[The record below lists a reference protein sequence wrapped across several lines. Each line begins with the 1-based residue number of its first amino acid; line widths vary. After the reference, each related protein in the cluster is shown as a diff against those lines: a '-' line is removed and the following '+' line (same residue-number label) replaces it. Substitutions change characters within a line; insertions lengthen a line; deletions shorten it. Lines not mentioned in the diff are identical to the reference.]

1 MGFWTPSDVMRMAA
15 TTRATAMNTGMTVA
29 QVQQMQEQGAGMA
42 RSVGAQGGAGALGM
56 QRTMD
61 VVGGGVRSGVISEQ
75 RMAELTGGLQGSEA
89 IASLSGT
96 LQAGTT
102 RFAASRTARWLLAAT
117 ANKSMTG
124 LDEGKLG
131 MLASGRVGIGQI
143 RGMAEKGVQGRGAEF
158 MMGEEEMRGDLLKRG
173 PEAQAGFIAGIAGN
187 RLHGD
192 SAMDKYVTRRLI
204 QRYFGGDA
212 RQADAMAEL
221 ARNMPQIM
229 RENSRR
235 SEALADQQGRSH
247 TEMMEHS
254 YEGLKR
260 KVADWTKKFVDE
272 PLHQAGSEFSQGIG
286 DMWERVTDKFW
297 GRAPRGLRSMGI
309 DQTMAKAMTASALG
323 DTGATH
329 RAFASTKELQK
340 SFGSGG
346 TRADVV
352 ASMEELAT
360 NFNFSGEG
368 AHKPQSY
375 LAKAL
380 SGEGRSVGYVPGAS
394 SESTWIGAQLAHDA
408 GTKVMDIF
416 KGPESAEFKEA
427 LTYFSNGAIPK
438 SEGGNPGDTA
448 IGVAKLEEMAH
459 KAEVRDGP
467 GDRERAALYRQLQD
481 SKSHPH
487 LAKMGDKAR
496 LLNSADSKETIQRR
510 MREAISSIG
519 APNVQ
524 GVMAQID
531 TISAKGSKAGLG
543 LGKIMKGLITGSG
556 GEQESEEAYQGA
568 LKKLTQTAE
577 GADPQQLMDLIA
589 KTQGM
594 PGMSGITAALQG
606 AADAQ
611 GLSEAYAGK
620 GKGAGKQADALSK
633 ISGKMGFGDFI
644 KKGQLITLQSHPHN
658 KKQEAEKEK
667 VEADLLTSL
676 KLLDPA
682 QQKFFKE
689 MIKDV
694 KEGDKLGLHKL
705 SAEATAVA
713 AARAHSDPAMDS
725 LARFQKEMGK
735 DIIGK
740 LGSSE
745 GMHAE
750 LQQHTVLLRELVSLG
765 HGTDH
770 TTTGNPQSHEDEAT
784 KTSH

>member
-1 MGFWTPSDVMRMAA
+1 
-15 TTRATAMNTGMTVA
+15 
-29 QVQQMQEQGAGMA
+29 
-42 RSVGAQGGAGALGM
+42 
-56 QRTMD
+56 MD

-212 RQADAMAEL
+212 RQADTMAEL

-235 SEALADQQGRSH
+235 AEASADMQGRQHS
-247 TEMMEHS
+247 EMMEHS

-260 KVADWTKKFVDE
+260 KVSDWTKKFVEE
-272 PLHQAGSEFSQGIG
+272 PLQQAGASFSQGIG
-286 DMWERVTDKFW
+286 DMWERATDKIW

-309 DQTMAKAMTASALG
+309 DQSMAKAMTASALG
-323 DTGATH
+323 DTGAMH
-329 RAFASTKELQK
+329 RAFATSGEMQK
-340 SFGSGG
+340 TFGSGG
-346 TRADVV
+346 TRADV
-352 ASMEELAT
+352 ASSMEDLAM

-380 SGEGRSVGYVPGAS
+380 SGEGRSIGYAPGAS
-394 SESTWIGAQLAHDA
+394 SESTLIGAQLVQGAS
-408 GTKVMDIF
+408 TKVLDIF
-416 KGPESAEFKEA
+416 KGPEGSDFKEA

-459 KAEVRDGP
+459 KADVRGGP

-481 SKSHPH
+481 PKSHSH
-487 LAKMGDKAR
+487 LAKMGDKQR
-496 LLNSADSKETIQRR
+496 VLNAADSIDTIKTR
-510 MREAISSIG
+510 MDRGLDSIG
-519 APNVQ
+519 RANVQ
-524 GVMAQID
+524 GVMAQVD
-531 TISAKGSKAGLG
+531 TISAKGSKEGLG
-543 LGKIMKGLITGSG
+543 LGKIMKGLLTGSG
-556 GEQESEEAYQGA
+556 GEHKTIEAYQDA

-594 PGMSGITAALQG
+594 PGMSGITEALQG

-620 GKGAGKQADALSK
+620 GKGAGRQADALSK

-644 KKGQLITLQSHPHN
+644 KKEQLITLQSHPHG

-667 VEADLLTSL
+667 VEATLLSSL

-682 QQKFFKE
+682 QQKLFKE

-694 KEGDKLGLHKL
+694 KTGDKAGLHGL
-705 SAEATAVA
+705 AEQATAVA
-713 AARAHSDPAMDS
+713 AARSHSDPAMDS
-725 LARFQKEMGK
+725 LAKFKKDMGK

-750 LQQHTVLLRELVSLG
+750 LQQHTVLLRELVGLG
-765 HGTDH
+765 HGADH
-770 TTTGNPQSHEDEAT
+770 TSTGNEGHDGDNMSHKDQ
-784 KTSH
+784 KKP

>member
-1 MGFWTPSDVMRMAA
+1 M
-15 TTRATAMNTGMTVA
+15 
-29 QVQQMQEQGAGMA
+29 
-42 RSVGAQGGAGALGM
+42 GALGM

-212 RQADAMAEL
+212 RQADTMAEL

-235 SEALADQQGRSH
+235 AEASADMQARQHG
-247 TEMMEHS
+247 EMMEHS

-260 KVADWTKKFVDE
+260 KVTDWTKKFVEE
-272 PLHQAGSEFSQGIG
+272 PLQQAGSSFSQGIG
-286 DMWERVTDKFW
+286 DMWERATDAMW
-297 GRAPRGLRSMGI
+297 GRAPRGLRSMGM
-309 DQTMAKAMTASALG
+309 DQSMAKAMSSAALG
-323 DTGATH
+323 NTGAMH
-329 RAFASTKELQK
+329 RAFATTGEMQSAFRGGRLVETTSVGQAASSNLLGDLLGGRGKVFGGGGASGYITGGGWTREKAVDAMKAQVGEL
-340 SFGSGG
+340 
-346 TRADVV
+346 A
-352 ASMEELAT
+352 ASMSPEAA
-360 NFNFSGEG
+360 SGKNE
-368 AHKPQSY
+368 
-375 LAKAL
+375 AL
-380 SGEGRSVGYVPGAS
+380 NSVSTPGAP
-394 SESTWIGAQLAHDA
+394 GAAFFGA
-408 GTKVMDIF
+408 GATASGVTRSGVQNKLLDVF
-416 KGPESAEFKEA
+416 KGPEGSDFKEA

-438 SEGGNPGDTA
+438 SKGGNPGDTA
-448 IGVAKLEEMAH
+448 IGIAKLEEMAH
-459 KAEVRDGP
+459 KADVR
-467 GDRERAALYRQLQD
+467 GDFKSAALYREMA
-481 SKSHPH
+481 KPEHRKH
-487 LAKMGDKAR
+487 LEKMGDTQR
-496 LLNSADSKETIQRR
+496 QLNSADSIETIKERSRR
-510 MREAISSIG
+510 AISSIG

-524 GVMAQID
+524 SVMNQID
-531 TISAKGSKAGLG
+531 TISAKGGKEGLG
-543 LGKIMKGLITGSG
+543 LGKIIMGLLTGSG
-556 GEQESEEAYQGA
+556 GEHKSIETYQDA

-589 KTQGM
+589 KTS
-594 PGMSGITAALQG
+594 GMSGMSAITEALSG
-606 AADAQ
+606 AGDVQ
-611 GLSEAYAGK
+611 GLKEAYTGK
-620 GKGAGKQADALSK
+620 GKGAGGQAAALSK
-633 ISGKMGFGDFI
+633 ISGKMGFGDFMS
-644 KKGQLITLQSHPHN
+644 KGDVTSLQAHPHN
-658 KKQEAEKEK
+658 AKQKAAQEKT
-667 VEADLLTSL
+667 EADLLSKL
-676 KLLDPA
+676 KLMDPE
-682 QQKFFKE
+682 QQQFFKE

-694 KEGDKLGLHKL
+694 KGGEKAALFGL
-705 SAEATAVA
+705 AEKATAIS
-713 AARAHSDPAMDS
+713 AARSHSDPAMDS
-725 LARFQKEMGK
+725 LAKFKKDMGK

-750 LQQHTVLLRELVSLG
+750 LQQHTVLLRELVGLG
-765 HGTDH
+765 HGVDH
-770 TTTGNPQSHEDEAT
+770 TSTGNPQSHEDEASL
-784 KTSH
+784 TSH